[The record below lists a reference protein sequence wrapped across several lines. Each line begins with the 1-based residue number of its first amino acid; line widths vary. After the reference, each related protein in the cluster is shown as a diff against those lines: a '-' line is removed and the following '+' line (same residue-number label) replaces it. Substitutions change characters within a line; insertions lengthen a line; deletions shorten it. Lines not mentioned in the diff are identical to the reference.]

1 MNYDDNIKK
10 RVIETILLVII
21 MTLYTMFGLYYVPYA
36 LLLLPAP
43 FIVFSVKNGIISN
56 IINMF
61 VTCMA
66 VGVMTSIDTALFLII
81 SFIPM
86 TFISSYLI
94 KKRRRSIEILGITST
109 ILFISLLIV
118 LSFIDGEGG
127 GFLVLMEEGFRQL
140 LSSQLDVLRDMDLT
154 SYEVLQ
160 LEELLENTYKYLLLI
175 MPAILLILSL
185 GISYLN
191 YFLSSIGLR
200 KMGIGIV
207 NVPKFSRFRLPN
219 NIVPGTLIMFLAVYI
234 MKKVNMPYHEVILIN
249 LVMLIGFMFLIQ
261 GLSVVDYFFSRMRV
275 YLIVRII
282 VYIFLIFNSPMITVI
297 SILGFIDTIFNIR
310 KIGKS
315 NIK

>member
-66 VGVMTSIDTALFLII
+66 VGVMTSFDTALFLII